1 MAYQVVSIGR
11 VFNEKSRQAL
21 IDQMNHWENHG
32 WDYHSVFA
40 VSERTGCL
48 GTNTAETLYM
58 VMKYTGGAGSS
69 GAGEPERD

>member
-32 WDYHSVFA
+32 WEYHSVFA

-58 VMKYTGGAGSS
+58 VMKYKGTTSQAN
-69 GAGEPERD
+69 AGEFESN